1 MKKIKLLTLVLTI
14 PLIFSGCGEGDVG
27 SPKGNSSESQINLD
41 QSKYEDNLEG
51 LQNYLQDMDL
61 ISGQSTDMLSEII
74 NAKKGV
80 KYTFK
85 YNKSNVTVELYEF
98 ESPNEDA
105 ANQINSK
112 GTLSIFDKE
121 VPAVISNN
129 KRFLIIYSDKST
141 NHQNVEKA
149 EKIKEAVKKFKDDS
163 I

>member
-1 MKKIKLLTLVLTI
+1 MKKIKLLTLILTI
-14 PLIFSGCGEGDVG
+14 PLIFTGCGEGDVG
-27 SPKGNSSESQINLD
+27 SPKEDSAKLQVNSD

-85 YNKSNVTVELYEF
+85 YNNSNVTVELYEF